1 MAIVNDA
8 GQQVFYAC
16 ADLIANVRKDIA
28 HVRRTKKV
36 SVACRVKAGVKIVFD
51 YALDQEEEKRFH
63 LPIGVVNNS
72 IGD

>member
-1 MAIVNDA
+1 MAIVNDS

-51 YALDQEEEKRFH
+51 YALDQE
-63 LPIGVVNNS
+63 
-72 IGD
+72 